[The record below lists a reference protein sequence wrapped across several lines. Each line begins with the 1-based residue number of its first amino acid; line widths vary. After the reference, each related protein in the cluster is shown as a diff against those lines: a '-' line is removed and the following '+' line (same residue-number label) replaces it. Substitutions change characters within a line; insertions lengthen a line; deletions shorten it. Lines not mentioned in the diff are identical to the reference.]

1 MCDYFFF
8 TIIIIIVAYKYCD
21 DNTIATQA
29 DDESE
34 INVTLHLSYSNFVEL
49 NITTN
54 KRILIILIHIN
65 YNVTLNYC
73 MPGVEAKYTLHANY
87 KMKPLFSMIH
97 YYHLFKNLALQSGS
111 FSIN

>member
-34 INVTLHLSYSNFVEL
+34 INVT
-49 NITTN
+49 
-54 KRILIILIHIN
+54 
-65 YNVTLNYC
+65 
-73 MPGVEAKYTLHANY
+73 
-87 KMKPLFSMIH
+87 
-97 YYHLFKNLALQSGS
+97 
-111 FSIN
+111 